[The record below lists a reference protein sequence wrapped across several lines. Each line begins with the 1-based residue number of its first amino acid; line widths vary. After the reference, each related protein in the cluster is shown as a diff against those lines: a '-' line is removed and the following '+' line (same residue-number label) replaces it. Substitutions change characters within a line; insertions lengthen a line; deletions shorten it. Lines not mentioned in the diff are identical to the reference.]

1 MARGDGAGDGSG
13 KEGADC
19 VVPSRVSCLV
29 SFCLF
34 GREKKKK
41 RRWRVTRQL
50 PRESTDVE
58 KRLAKTGV

>member
-1 MARGDGAGDGSG
+1 MARGDGVGDGSG

-29 SFCLF
+29 SSCLF

-50 PRESTDVE
+50 PQGKYR
-58 KRLAKTGV
+58 R